1 MSMTSLQGRAK
12 QIYKVL
18 RSILFSAIA
27 VGSIIY
33 ILLYVALTIPSIQN
47 HIKNIASH
55 ELSKLLT
62 TEVEIGNLD
71 IIPFNELR
79 LSEVKIDT
87 PDGNSFIKIKTLGAG
102 LSLMELIFN
111 QNIRIT
117 YVEII
122 GLEGNI
128 SQEIHNGKYNFQ
140 FLIDA
145 FASKDKNTPPV
156 QFKLDIR
163 NIVLRKS
170 SIIFDRTFIPRLSD
184 SDIRTDFNHLKL
196 TNLSADIAI
205 PFASNDSV
213 DIDLRRLKFHLD
225 PELDV
230 KKIAFKLQ
238 IGKNQLN
245 ITDFN
250 LSFPSSKIDIANL
263 HLQYS
268 SLKDIS
274 EILQNQERVNLT
286 VLKSNLTPYDFR
298 SLFPILSNF
307 RETLDFD
314 TKLGINRTGIYI
326 DTLNLSSRSYI
337 NNYGIYVRN
346 FIFSTGNNDFIDN
359 EKRDV
364 NLNGVVSMEELRLE
378 TGNIPTTIVSGIPQN
393 SKFSEIQNL
402 TKFDNLSL
410 KIGGKYD
417 LNNETGYI
425 AGEIKSQL
433 GKLLIDINCKK
444 ENIYHHIYADLNGNS
459 LSLPEIKNTILPLTG
474 DFDIKIQTDACVDLK
489 RLFSPLRHSNSISG
503 VIADISSRIPELHV
517 LSEIP
522 TISLV
527 NSETMGIA
535 LNIDK
540 NGEMIDLAFKADGNT
555 TDVALDITADTSADT
570 NYISLNST
578 CRNFKPSL
586 FNKSIPIRDIT
597 AQISS
602 NISFN
607 DLDDLQGS
615 VEISGW
621 RLTQSDGSNTIS
633 LPDLILTSNIDTDS
647 VRNTTISCDWLN
659 GEIHSTTPLRKIPDN
674 ISGMLHKVSYLIG
687 KPCNNPK
694 GSIDFALTLS
704 KNIPW
709 YDLGFNS
716 NSLPVKPLYD
726 ITLGGELDFGAG
738 NGEIIVEA
746 PYLQQDRD
754 KLIRETGLKTFI
766 RNDNATIRAH
776 SIIPTKKGELD
787 FNAGINV
794 HETEARIDLN
804 LNPGSHGK
812 FYGDINLNLSYT
824 PSINSDGNAIIAHF
838 YPTSL
843 WLNNIEWKIGEADI
857 EYADN
862 RIKVNN
868 FSIGNQDQFVTISGL
883 ASSSKD
889 DCIEIELSDIDLDY
903 IFETLNI
910 NYVTFGGTATGVA
923 IAKGLFSTQP
933 IAHTKHLSVKDLS
946 YNHCVL
952 GDGELKGDYNFIS
965 KRIGIGASINEAK
978 RNVANIDGGIWI
990 GRDSLSFG
998 IEADKV
1004 RIGFLQT
1011 FMQAF
1016 SSHVDGRASGRGKLY
1031 GTFKDIDM
1039 IGDFFA
1045 DSIAVKVDYTNTV
1058 YSGRDSVR
1066 MSPGVLEIPKF
1077 KIKDINGKTA
1087 NLTGELRHR
1096 YFHEPYF
1103 NFRITDAESILV
1115 YDTNPKMNPIWYG
1128 RIFGSGSGAING
1140 SPSMVE
1146 IVADMMTEA
1155 GSEFTFVLDDRLEA
1169 EDFDFLTFTD
1179 SRKERLVALNVTED
1193 TDSFITAFNKKIQ
1206 QQTREESAGFAM
1218 NIRATITPDVKLTMI
1233 MDPVAGDRI
1242 TARGE
1247 GPMNITYTSEGNEM
1261 KMYGR
1266 YTLEE
1271 GKYNF
1276 TLQDIILKDFII
1288 KPGSSV
1294 SFNGDP
1300 MNAQLDIKAAYR
1312 VNTNLTDLDESFAM
1326 DRELNRTNVPV
1337 DAMLM
1342 VKGDMTSPWIS
1353 FDIEFPTLD
1362 EEVSRKVR
1370 SIISSE
1376 DMMNRQ
1382 MIYLLALNRF
1392 YSPEYMGNNGNG
1404 GEWASITSST
1414 LSSQL
1419 QNILGRLTDKV
1430 SVAPTFRSDKGDF
1443 SDLEVDVALSSQL
1456 FNNRLLIN
1464 GNLGYRDKATSNTT
1478 FVGDF
1483 DVEYLLTRNG
1493 NLRLKAY
1500 NHFNDQNYYL
1510 KSALTTQ
1517 GLGVIFKKDFGSLL
1531 PVRKKKVKV
1540 SDKNIN
1546 RKSEKR
1552 DR

>member
-1 MSMTSLQGRAK
+1 MTSLRGRAK

-27 VGSIIY
+27 VVSILY
-33 ILLYVALTIPSIQN
+33 ILLYVSLTIPSIQN
-47 HIKNIASH
+47 HIKNIATH
-55 ELSKLLT
+55 ELSKLLS

-87 PDGNSFIKIKTLGAG
+87 PNGNRFIKIKTLGAG
-102 LSLMELIFN
+102 ISLMELIFN

-128 SQEIHNGKYNFQ
+128 RQEIRNGEYNFQ

-145 FASKDKNTPPV
+145 FASKDKNSPPV
-156 QFKLDIR
+156 RFKLDIR

-170 SIIFDRTFIPRLSD
+170 SIIFDRTFIPPIAD
-184 SDIRTDFNHLKL
+184 SDTRTDFNHLKL

-225 PELDV
+225 PEFDV
-230 KKIAFKLQ
+230 KKIAFRLQ
-238 IGKNQLN
+238 IGRNQLN

-250 LSFPSSKIDIANL
+250 LSFPSSKIDIADLYL
-263 HLQYS
+263 HYS
-268 SLKDIS
+268 SFKDIS
-274 EILQNQERVNLT
+274 EIIQNQERVNMT

-298 SLFPILSNF
+298 SLVPKLSNF
-307 RETLDFD
+307 KETLDFD
-314 TKLGINRTGIYI
+314 TKIGINRTGIYI
-326 DTLNLSSRSYI
+326 DTLNLSSRSLNSI
-337 NNYGIYVRN
+337 HSYGIYIRN
-346 FIFSTGNNDFIDN
+346 LIYSIGNKNIIDN
-359 EKRDV
+359 GNRDV
-364 NLNGVVSMEELRLE
+364 NLNGVLSLEELRLE
-378 TGNIPTTIVSGIPQN
+378 TGNIPSAVSGITQN

-402 TKFDNLSL
+402 TQFDNLSL
-410 KIGGKYD
+410 KIGGEYD
-417 LNNETGYI
+417 INNEMGHI

-433 GKLLIDINCKK
+433 GDLILDINCKK
-444 ENIYHHIYADLNGNS
+444 EKIYHHINADLSGNS
-459 LSLPEIKNTILPLTG
+459 LSLSEIKNTVLPITG
-474 DFDIKIQTDACVDLK
+474 DFDIKLKTDAWIDLK
-489 RLFSPLRHSNSISG
+489 KLFSPLCHSNSISEI
-503 VIADISSRIPELHV
+503 IADISSRLAEVHILT
-517 LSEIP
+517 EIP
-522 TISLV
+522 AISFV
-527 NSETMGIA
+527 NSEVMEIA
-535 LNIDK
+535 LNVDK
-540 NGEMIDLAFKADGNT
+540 KGEIIDLSFIADGNT
-555 TDVALDITADTSADT
+555 TDVILDITADTSAET
-570 NYISLNST
+570 NYISLNSI
-578 CRNFKPSL
+578 CRNLKPYL
-586 FNKSIPIRDIT
+586 FNKSFPIRDVT

-602 NISFN
+602 NISLN
-607 DLDDLQGS
+607 DLDDLQGT
-615 VEISGW
+615 VEISGFS
-621 RLTQSDGSNTIS
+621 LTQSAGSNTIS
-633 LPDLILTSNIDTDS
+633 LPDLILTSNIDTGN
-647 VRNTTISCDWLN
+647 VRNTTINCDWLN
-659 GEIHSTTPLRKIPDN
+659 GEIHSTTPLRQIPDN

-687 KPCNNPK
+687 KPCNSPN
-694 GSIDFALTLS
+694 GSIDFAMTLS

-709 YDLGFNS
+709 NDLGFNS
-716 NSLPVKPLYD
+716 NSLPIKPIYD
-726 ITLGGELDFGAG
+726 ITLGGELDFVAG
-738 NGEIIVEA
+738 NGEVIIEA
-746 PYLQQDRD
+746 PYLQQGRD
-754 KLIRETGLKTFI
+754 KLIRETGLKTMI
-766 RNDNATIRAH
+766 GKENATIHAH

-787 FNAGINV
+787 FNAGITV
-794 HETEARIDLN
+794 HETEAKIELN
-804 LNPGSHGK
+804 LNPGSQGK
-812 FYGDINLNLSYT
+812 FYGDINMNLNYT
-824 PSINSDGNAIIAHF
+824 PAINSDGNSIIAHF
-838 YPTSL
+838 YPTSV

-868 FSIGNQDQFVTISGL
+868 FSIGNQDQYVTISGL
-883 ASSSKD
+883 ASPSKD
-889 DCIEIELSDIDLDY
+889 DSIEIELSDIDLDY

-910 NYVTFGGTATGVA
+910 NYVTFGGTATGAA
-923 IAKGLFSTQP
+923 IAKGLFSTKP

-946 YNHCVL
+946 YNHCIL

-965 KRIGIGASINEAK
+965 KRIGIGASINEAE
-978 RNVANIDGGIWI
+978 RIVANIDGGIWI

-1016 SSHVDGRASGRGKLY
+1016 SSHVDGRASGQGKLY

-1039 IGDFFA
+1039 IGNFFA

-1058 YSGRDSVR
+1058 YSGSDSVK
-1066 MSPGVLEIPKF
+1066 MSPGLLEIPKF
-1077 KIKDINGKTA
+1077 KIKDINGNTA

-1115 YDTNPKMNPIWYG
+1115 YDTNPKINPIWYG
-1128 RIFGSGSGAING
+1128 RIFGSGNGAVNG
-1140 SPSMVE
+1140 SPTLVE
-1146 IVADMMTEA
+1146 IVADMMTES
-1155 GSEFTFVLDDRLEA
+1155 GSEFTFVLDDRMEA

-1206 QQTREESAGFAM
+1206 QQTMDESAGFAM

-1233 MDPVAGDRI
+1233 MDPAAGDKI

-1326 DRELNRTNVPV
+1326 DRDLNRTNVPV

-1342 VKGDMTSPWIS
+1342 VKGDMTSPGIS

-1531 PVRKKKVKV
+1531 PVRKKRVKV
-1540 SDKNIN
+1540 SEKKVN
-1546 RKSEKR
+1546 RISEKM